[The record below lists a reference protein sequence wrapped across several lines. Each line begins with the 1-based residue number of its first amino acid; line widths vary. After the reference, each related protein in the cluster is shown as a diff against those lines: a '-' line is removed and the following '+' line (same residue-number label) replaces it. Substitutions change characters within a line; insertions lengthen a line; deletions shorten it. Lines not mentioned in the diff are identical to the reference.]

1 MYKQVEVVYGASIEA
16 EGDPEKEGYLFS
28 GWEGIPDTMPAQDVS
43 VYGSFM
49 INGIPYIIN
58 KDRKVNVYNVL
69 GQTIRVA
76 VDEYNALENLPTG
89 VYIVQGRKYIVQ

>member
-1 MYKQVEVVYGASIEA
+1 
-16 EGDPEKEGYLFS
+16 
-28 GWEGIPDTMPAQDVS
+28 MPAQDVS

-49 INGIPYIIN
+49 INGLPYTID
-58 KDRKVNVYNVL
+58 KDRKVNVYNVF

-89 VYIVQGRKYIVQ
+89 VYVVQGRKYIVQ